1 MSDSRVLKGLFSAD
15 LDEADGEAG
24 ALETPSPGVW
34 KRLQVAFSDAR
45 AGREPTAEATADAES
60 RELLAMR
67 LKEVQEFG
75 ARTEMELE
83 RQGAKPE
90 TPPMTDTRS
99 TSGQTPGNASS
110 EPQPVEPSHAHL
122 LSELTAAREQ
132 LKQAVEA
139 HEAERAAWEATS
151 AQLKGR
157 VNESATDA
165 RMRAE
170 LQAELKGARAQLRQ
184 AIDGHNAELRACL
197 DELKAAAAERASLEA
212 ALNTAQANHRQTTD
226 AHGSD
231 RAAWETTR
239 DELKAALK
247 HSSAELRQTIDA
259 HSSER
264 TSWAD
269 TLQQL
274 NAAVDSARA
283 DFTNAAAAHHA
294 ELEARGK
301 ELRDVRASLNATQQE
316 LDAKAGQID
325 ALAKAR
331 ADLETAVA
339 ESQTILRQRAEQHAA
354 DRADW
359 ETAQAAWEATRHELE
374 SRAKEYQAA
383 AEAQTKTEQALQAAT
398 ATLRQTTDA
407 SASDRAAWD
416 AVRRELEADVNRV
429 CTELAQAA
437 DAHHDEVKKYKLELQ
452 RSADARTTLE
462 AEVTKIQAERQ
473 QAIGARTDLEAALA
487 KTDAERQR
495 AVDSHASDLATWD
508 ATRHQLEEEV
518 NNARAAI
525 TAFSEQASSLLRL
538 LPTFGEKPANPPA
551 PVDGP
556 EATGSL
562 GEEPV
567 SRGRLVGLRSAPGRT
582 RSSDRESA

>member
-1 MSDSRVLKGLFSAD
+1 VLRGLFSAD
-15 LDEADGEAG
+15 IDEAEGEAG
-24 ALETPSPGVW
+24 PLEDASPGVW
-34 KRLQVAFSDAR
+34 KRLQVAFSDSKASR
-45 AGREPTAEATADAES
+45 GSTAEEGADAEA

-67 LKEVQEFG
+67 LKEVQELG

-83 RQGAKPE
+83 RGAKPE

-99 TSGQTPGNASS
+99 TSGQTSGNDSS
-110 EPQPVEPSHAHL
+110 DPKGAEPSQAHL

-212 ALNTAQANHRQTTD
+212 ALNTAQASHRQTTD

-231 RAAWETTR
+231 RAAWDTTR

-264 TSWAD
+264 TAWAD

-301 ELRDVRASLNATQQE
+301 ELRDVRTTLNATQQE
-316 LDAKAGQID
+316 LDAKSGQIG
-325 ALAKAR
+325 AMAKAR
-331 ADLETAVA
+331 AALETSLE
-339 ESQTILRQRAEQHAA
+339 ESQAQLRQHTEQHAA
-354 DRADW
+354 ERADW
-359 ETAQAAWEATRHELE
+359 DTARAAWEATRHELE
-374 SRAKEYQAA
+374 SRVKEFQAA
-383 AEAQTKTEQALQAAT
+383 AEAQATTEQALQAAT
-398 ATLRQTTDA
+398 ATLRQTTD
-407 SASDRAAWD
+407 SHTSDRTAWD

-437 DAHHDEVKKYKLELQ
+437 DARHDDFKKYKLELQ
-452 RSADARTTLE
+452 KAVDARGTLE
-462 AEVTKIQAERQ
+462 ADLAKAQTERQ
-473 QAIGARTDLEAALA
+473 EALEARANLETALGKA
-487 KTDAERQR
+487 EAERQR
-495 AVDSHASDLATWD
+495 LLDVHESDRASWD
-508 ATRHQLEEEV
+508 ATRHQLEEDMTH
-518 NNARAAI
+518 ARAAI
-525 TAFSEQASSLLRL
+525 TAFSEQASGLLRH
-538 LPTFGEKPANPPA
+538 LPTFGEKAANSA
-551 PVDGP
+551 VDGHD
-556 EATGSL
+556 TT

-567 SRGRLVGLRSAPGRT
+567 SRGKLVGLRSAPGRT